1 MIQMSRKIGFLTA
14 MSVGLMVFGNGP
26 PARAEE
32 LTEAQ
37 HLVTITQGGLLYD
50 NWSNQLGVDAPKET
64 HPLYPAA
71 GKQKGAGT

>member
-1 MIQMSRKIGFLTA
+1 MIQMGRKIGFFTA

-26 PARAEE
+26 PAWADE

-50 NWSNQLGVDAPKET
+50 NWFA
-64 HPLYPAA
+64 
-71 GKQKGAGT
+71 